1 MSLKDTGPSQQAEK
15 WSFMAAGSDQVL
27 SMVLNL
33 KGPDL
38 ERTEDIYECDRA
50 REHHTQECTGPQAV
64 GPGGLRGQ
72 RLLLPGSIPET
83 SQTAICR
90 SYEDCC
96 GTRCC
101 VRALSIQRLWYF
113 WVLLMMG
120 VLFCCGAGFFI
131 RRRMYPSPLR
141 DEPAFNVSFTRHPV
155 TSPVSQQPG
164 SMQGFGVNGMTGGD
178 PGVTMTLPAYAA
190 QPGSAHM
197 MLASYPPP
205 PSYCN
210 HPPPSYEQIFQNSDK
225 K

>member
-1 MSLKDTGPSQQAEK
+1 MRNPRT
-15 WSFMAAGSDQVL
+15 
-27 SMVLNL
+27 
-33 KGPDL
+33 DL
-38 ERTEDIYECDRA
+38 ALTFWLFLAVVEAKKYCWYFDGGYPIYF
-50 REHHTQECTGPQAV
+50 
-64 GPGGLRGQ
+64 
-72 RLLLPGSIPET
+72 
-83 SQTAICR
+83 ICR

-131 RRRMYPSPLR
+131 RRRMYPSSLR

-155 TSPVSQQPG
+155 TTPVSQQPG
-164 SMQGFGVNGMTGGD
+164 SMQGFGMNGMTGVD
-178 PGVTMTLPAYAA
+178 PTTLGMTQPAYPS
-190 QPGSAHM
+190 QPGSTHM

-210 HPPPSYEQIFQNSDK
+210 HPPPSYEQIFHHDDK

>member
-1 MSLKDTGPSQQAEK
+1 MIALIFPSLLQCAEAK
-15 WSFMAAGSDQVL
+15 KYCWYFEG
-27 SMVLNL
+27 
-33 KGPDL
+33 GYP
-38 ERTEDIYECDRA
+38 IYF
-50 REHHTQECTGPQAV
+50 
-64 GPGGLRGQ
+64 
-72 RLLLPGSIPET
+72 
-83 SQTAICR
+83 ICR

-155 TSPVSQQPG
+155 TTPVSQQPG

-178 PGVTMTLPAYAA
+178 PGVTMAHPAYPA

-197 MLASYPPP
+197 MMGPYPPP

-210 HPPPSYEQIFQNSDK
+210 HPPPPYEQIFQNSDK

>member
-1 MSLKDTGPSQQAEK
+1 MRNPRA
-15 WSFMAAGSDQVL
+15 
-27 SMVLNL
+27 
-33 KGPDL
+33 DL
-38 ERTEDIYECDRA
+38 ALTFW
-50 REHHTQECTGPQAV
+50 
-64 GPGGLRGQ
+64 
-72 RLLLPGSIPET
+72 LLLECVEAKKYCWYFEGGYPIYF
-83 SQTAICR
+83 ICR

-120 VLFCCGAGFFI
+120 VLFCCGAGFVI

-178 PGVTMTLPAYAA
+178 PGVTMAHPMYPA

-197 MLASYPPP
+197 MMASYPPP

-210 HPPPSYEQIFQNSDK
+210 HPPPSYEQIFNNSDK

>member
-1 MSLKDTGPSQQAEK
+1 MRSPL
-15 WSFMAAGSDQVL
+15 AGGVAVTL
-27 SMVLNL
+27 WLLVECVEA
-33 KGPDL
+33 KKFCWYFE
-38 ERTEDIYECDRA
+38 ERYPA
-50 REHHTQECTGPQAV
+50 YFV
-64 GPGGLRGQ
+64 
-72 RLLLPGSIPET
+72 
-83 SQTAICR
+83 CR

-141 DEPAFNVSFTRHPV
+141 DEPTFNVSFTRQPV
-155 TSPVSQQPG
+155 TSPVSQQP
-164 SMQGFGVNGMTGGD
+164 SSIQSFGVNRMAGGD
-178 PGVTMTLPAYAA
+178 PGMTLTQAAYRS
-190 QPGSAHM
+190 QPGSTQM
-197 MLASYPPP
+197 MMWSYPPP

-210 HPPPSYEQIFQNSDK
+210 HPPPPYEKIIQNDNK

>member
-1 MSLKDTGPSQQAEK
+1 MRNPLADVALTF
-15 WSFMAAGSDQVL
+15 WLF
-27 SMVLNL
+27 
-33 KGPDL
+33 L
-38 ERTEDIYECDRA
+38 ECVEAKKYCWYFEGGYPIYF
-50 REHHTQECTGPQAV
+50 
-64 GPGGLRGQ
+64 
-72 RLLLPGSIPET
+72 
-83 SQTAICR
+83 ICR

-155 TSPVSQQPG
+155 TTPVSQQPG

-178 PGVTMTLPAYAA
+178 PGLTMTHPAQFQLLSEIKEPLCDKWKAETA
-190 QPGSAHM
+190 KLQIQEEESTTLTG
-197 MLASYPPP
+197 
-205 PSYCN
+205 
-210 HPPPSYEQIFQNSDK
+210 YEAPRANYSEHAEA
-225 K
+225 